1 MRSAVVKEH
10 GLCSNSLSNDHM
22 LNKFKFEI
30 SCKVKSYDKRQHT
43 LLHNPNYARGNI
55 LRLMNQ
61 LMGVEIKTLITKIFL
76 KQQQQ

>member
-22 LNKFKFEI
+22 LNKFKSEI

-43 LLHNPNYARGNI
+43 LLHNPNYGRGNI

>member
-22 LNKFKFEI
+22 LNKFKSEI

-43 LLHNPNYARGNI
+43 LLLNPNYARGNI